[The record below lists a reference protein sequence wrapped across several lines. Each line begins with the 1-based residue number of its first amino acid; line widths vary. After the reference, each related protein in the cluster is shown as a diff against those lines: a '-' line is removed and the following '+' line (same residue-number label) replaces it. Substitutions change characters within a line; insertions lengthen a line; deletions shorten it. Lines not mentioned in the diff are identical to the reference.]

1 MGRGRYRLDGLD
13 REQHREE
20 RRSRQLE
27 LPLPVGSGASV
38 SGLVLLLALPTPA
51 ACLYFP
57 ICAAAPQKAASSA
70 LLGDKAEPI
79 CSATSGAQPGSAAAP
94 QHPGPLPVPSPGRA
108 ASVLPASYGRH
119 GHGWGCLAPGA
130 SPFAALPA
138 EGSGQVPAPPAPVPC
153 PAPGGTCGT
162 GGPLP
167 APLRSAPPPG
177 AAAAGAAGAQL
188 APPLLQHP
196 RARVPPLPHA
206 RTPTNASWQPRTP
219 QALVCP
225 AGKEHGAFAPP
236 LCTAHSTLRNPAA
249 STSPSA
255 GTERNLSTHSPY
267 TPVHVLTSMHPS
279 IATSLALFSCVSPCF
294 VHTR

>member
-94 QHPGPLPVPSPGRA
+94 QHPGTLPVPSPGRA

-162 GGPLP
+162 GAPTCS
-167 APLRSAPPPG
+167 APLRSAARCGCCRCCWGTARSAPAPAPPG
-177 AAAAGAAGAQL
+177 TSAPAPACTHTYKRILAATH
-188 APPLLQHP
+188 APGTRVSRGKRTRSVCSSLVHSPQHATKP
-196 RARVPPLPHA
+196 GSKH
-206 RTPTNASWQPRTP
+206 
-219 QALVCP
+219 
-225 AGKEHGAFAPP
+225 KP
-236 LCTAHSTLRNPAA
+236 LCGH
-249 STSPSA
+249 
-255 GTERNLSTHSPY
+255 
-267 TPVHVLTSMHPS
+267 
-279 IATSLALFSCVSPCF
+279 
-294 VHTR
+294 